1 MYRIMFNSSQT
12 VLPQIAN
19 NLIGRICPILSR
31 GSFSTSTGG
40 AINSAINVANSS
52 LSNILSSTTT
62 TTTTTNTAANSSTNA
77 NTTITTATVANN
89 TTTNVIHPST
99 LTPEN
104 AKDFF
109 EKCPFANVVEE
120 GIKKDQEKGLEVL
133 SELMKP
139 TNKQLIVEEQ
149 ETILS
154 EMIEMNEI
162 KTMETLNNGKQQYQS
177 SFQGVITNLKEEGR
191 YRVFT
196 TIQRQVGSFPYAK
209 RYQSAQEYITPSKI
223 DIECEEEEEEE
234 DQLNNNNNNYNRNN
248 EELNVLNFKKKSSS
262 SSSSSSSTNNKT
274 QSKSTK
280 KFYKNK
286 LNEVNKLEQI
296 QSSVAVWCSNDYLG
310 MGQHPIVINEMTS
323 CIKKMGAGSGGT
335 RNISGTTSEH
345 VKLEMELADL
355 HGKENALVFGSC
367 YIANV
372 NAVTSIAAA
381 MPNCMIF
388 SDAKNHASLI
398 EGIRNSKLD
407 KKVFRHNDIKHLEDL
422 LAAADPSRPKLIIFE
437 SVYSMDGTIAPIKE
451 ICDLADK
458 YNALTF
464 IDEVHA
470 VGLYGERGAGV
481 CERDN
486 LMDRVD
492 IISGT
497 LGKAFGV
504 FGGYIAA
511 NKEIVDTIR
520 CLSPGFIFT
529 TSIPPS
535 IAAGAR
541 ASVAYLKGSVLER
554 TQHQERTNKLKQMLK
569 DASLPVLDTDSHIVP
584 LMVGDSV
591 LCKKMSDY
599 LLSNHSIYVQPINY
613 PTVAKGTERFRL
625 TPSPVHNDE
634 SMKKLVEGMK
644 DCWIRFG
651 LRKN

>member
-1 MYRIMFNSSQT
+1 MFNSSQT

-31 GSFSTSTGG
+31 GSFSTSTG
-40 AINSAINVANSS
+40 AINSAINATASS
-52 LSNILSSTTT
+52 NNILKSTTTNTITTT
-62 TTTTTNTAANSSTNA
+62 TTANSTNNA
-77 NTTITTATVANN
+77 SSANN
-89 TTTNVIHPST
+89 AVNVIHPST

-162 KTMETLNNGKQQYQS
+162 KTLETLNKGKQQYQS
-177 SFQGVITNLKEEGR
+177 SFEGVITNLKEEGR

-223 DIECEEEEEEE
+223 DIECEEEEDE
-234 DQLNNNNNNYNRNN
+234 DNQLNNYNNNDINNNIIINNNNNNNN
-248 EELNVLNFKKKSSS
+248 GEINILNFKKKPTTNKNQ
-262 SSSSSSSTNNKT
+262 ST
-274 QSKSTK
+274 SKSTK

-310 MGQHPIVINEMTS
+310 MGQHPVVINEMTN

-541 ASVAYLKGSVLER
+541 ASVAYLKGSALER

-625 TPSPVHNDE
+625 TPSPVHNDD

-644 DCWIRFG
+644 DCWTRFG
-651 LRKN
+651 LRKD

>member
-1 MYRIMFNSSQT
+1 MFNSSQT

-31 GSFSTSTGG
+31 GSFTTSTGG
-40 AINSAINVANSS
+40 AINSAINVTNSS
-52 LSNILSSTTT
+52 LNNILNSTTT
-62 TTTTTNTAANSSTNA
+62 TTTTTSTNTTANSSTNIITTTAA
-77 NTTITTATVANN
+77 NTTAN
-89 TTTNVIHPST
+89 VVHPST

-162 KTMETLNNGKQQYQS
+162 KTMETLNKGKQQYQS
-177 SFQGVITNLKEEGR
+177 SFEGVITNLKEEGR

-223 DIECEEEEEEE
+223 DIECEEEEEE
-234 DQLNNNNNNYNRNN
+234 DQLNNNSNYNSNN
-248 EELNVLNFKKKSSS
+248 EEINVLNFKKKP
-262 SSSSSSSTNNKT
+262 SSTNKTT

-310 MGQHPIVINEMTS
+310 MGQHPVVINEMTS

-569 DASLPVLDTDSHIVP
+569 EASLPVLDTDSHIVP

-625 TPSPVHNDE
+625 TPSPVHNDD

-644 DCWIRFG
+644 DCWTRFG
-651 LRKN
+651 LRKD

>member
-1 MYRIMFNSSQT
+1 MFNSSQT

-31 GSFSTSTGG
+31 GSFSTSTG
-40 AINSAINVANSS
+40 AINSAINAATSS
-52 LSNILSSTTT
+52 SSSSNNILKST
-62 TTTTTNTAANSSTNA
+62 
-77 NTTITTATVANN
+77 NN
-89 TTTNVIHPST
+89 TTTTSTTTVNNTTNNNTTNVSHPST

-162 KTMETLNNGKQQYQS
+162 KTMETLNKGGKQQYQS
-177 SFQGVITNLKEEGR
+177 SFEGVITNLKEEGR

-223 DIECEEEEEEE
+223 DIECEEEE
-234 DQLNNNNNNYNRNN
+234 DQQIENNHNNHHNNHHNNNGEINI
-248 EELNVLNFKKKSSS
+248 LNFKKKPSST
-262 SSSSSSSTNNKT
+262 TNNKT
-274 QSKSTK
+274 QSSKSTK

-310 MGQHPIVINEMTS
+310 MGQHPVVINEMTS

-541 ASVAYLKGSVLER
+541 ASVAYLKGSALER

-634 SMKKLVEGMK
+634 AMKKLVEGMK
-644 DCWIRFG
+644 DCWTRFG
-651 LRKN
+651 LRKD

>member
-1 MYRIMFNSSQT
+1 MHRIMFNSSQT

-19 NLIGRICPILSR
+19 NLIGRICPIISR
-31 GSFSTSTGG
+31 GGFSTSTNAGA
-40 AINSAINVANSS
+40 AINSA
-52 LSNILSSTTT
+52 
-62 TTTTTNTAANSSTNA
+62 TNA
-77 NTTITTATVANN
+77 NILKG
-89 TTTNVIHPST
+89 TTTSTSAHNIINNATNIVHPST

-139 TNKQLIVEEQ
+139 ANKQLIVEEQ

-162 KTMETLNNGKQQYQS
+162 KTLETLNKGKHQYQS
-177 SFQGVITNLKEEGR
+177 SFEGVITNLKEEGR

-223 DIECEEEEEEE
+223 DIECEEDE
-234 DQLNNNNNNYNRNN
+234 DHHHNSAINNINNNNSNNG
-248 EELNVLNFKKKSSS
+248 ELNVLHFKKKQSQQPQQLNKIQSNN
-262 SSSSSSSTNNKT
+262 ST
-274 QSKSTK
+274 SKSTK

-310 MGQHPIVINEMTS
+310 MGQHPVVINEMTN

-451 ICDLADK
+451 ICDLADR

-541 ASVAYLKGSVLER
+541 ASVAYLKNSVLER
-554 TQHQERTNKLKQMLK
+554 TQHQERTNKLKQLLK

-634 SMKKLVEGMK
+634 AMKKLVEGIK
-644 DCWIRFG
+644 DCWTRFG
-651 LRKN
+651 LRKD